1 MRTICNLLLAS
12 ASILAVSTPALA
24 QNAGESTGQT
34 ATNDEVSG
42 PDNTIIVQARRRDEA
57 VQDVPAVIDT
67 VTAEQIGKLNF
78 RDFREVQ
85 NVVPGLELTTESN
98 GVGGSAKLRGVNF
111 DVNSSGF
118 NATVQFYMNDAP
130 ITAGLVLQQMFDI
143 GQIEVQ
149 RGPQG
154 TLRGIASPSGS
165 ITVTTRKPD
174 LYSVGGTVDMTA
186 NDIGTLNFRGA
197 FGLPIIEGIAAI
209 RVAGVIDH
217 NELNR
222 VETINPS
229 FGGRDPSASTEAGRV
244 SAIVQPADWLKFEGV
259 YQHMNRR
266 ARSYDQVA
274 SFSEINPTAPASP
287 VYIDTS
293 DRLSDQVDPTRIRQK
308 YNIYNWRAEANQLGQ
323 LLIYQGGRS
332 TQNVQSRSTLDSA
345 VVFPGRN
352 VFQDTDSRAK
362 STSHEVRLQNQD
374 RLFNFFDYV
383 VGYFQQKNSAPTDLL
398 RRTAVRLPLAFGGGL
413 ATIVDTPIER
423 RGVSKERSFFGNLT
437 AHLGSAT
444 EVSGGLR
451 HIDYESNNTLAVGG
465 PIIARDGQDEKKW
478 IYTGSIKY
486 NLSRDFMVYASTGSS
501 FRPGIN
507 VVGNFN
513 IVPSALERSFTN
525 LPAETSKSY
534 EIGFKSTML
543 DGRMNFNVTAYHQ
556 TFKNYP
562 YRPTNGV
569 FFVNTAA
576 VRNGA
581 GQVTGVRQE
590 VGQFNFVGAVPVE
603 VNGVE
608 GDLSFKVSDRW
619 DLGLVASYSL
629 GKIKDGTVPC
639 TDINQDGTPD
649 LVTTAPTLA
658 ALQGVT
664 GANNLSTCQTSI
676 RSGLQAP
683 FSASLQTE
691 YRLPISDHVD
701 GYLRGLA
708 SYNGKSQA
716 DPTSRFDDVGAFAL
730 VNLYAGIRDPESNWE
745 IALYAK
751 NVFETEKALSRG
763 APLVTTYQQLG
774 FGGFGPAGPILT
786 GPTSAST
793 TSTYT
798 GITMTPPREFGLNVR
813 YSFGSR

>member
-1 MRTICNLLLAS
+1 MLLAS
-12 ASILAVSTPALA
+12 ASISAISTPTLA
-24 QNAGESTGQT
+24 QVVG
-34 ATNDEVSG
+34 NDEVSG
-42 PDNTIIVQARRRDEA
+42 PDNTIIVQARRRDED
-57 VQDVPAVIDT
+57 VQDVPAVVDS
-67 VTAEQIGKLNF
+67 VTSEQIAKLNF

-111 DVNSSGF
+111 DVNASGF

-130 ITAGLVLQQMFDI
+130 ITAGLVLQQMFDV
-143 GQIEVQ
+143 GQIDVQ

-174 LYSVGGTVDMTA
+174 LYEAGGTVDMTA

-209 RVAGVIDH
+209 RVAGVIDQ

-222 VETINPS
+222 VKTINS
-229 FGGRDPSASTEAGRV
+229 NFGGRDPSASTEAGRV

-259 YQHMNRR
+259 YQHMDRR
-266 ARSYDQVA
+266 VRSYDQVA
-274 SFSEINPTAPASP
+274 SFSEVNPAALPSP

-293 DRLSDQVDPTRIRQK
+293 DRLSDQVDPTRIHQK
-308 YNIYNWRAEANQLGQ
+308 YNIYNWRVEAGALGQ
-323 LLIYQGGRS
+323 QLIYQGGYS
-332 TQNVQSRSTLDSA
+332 TQDVQSRTTLDSA

-352 VFQDTDSRAK
+352 VFQDTDSRSK

-374 RLFNFFDYV
+374 RLFDFLDYV
-383 VGYFQQKNSAPTDLL
+383 VGYFQQRNSAPTDLL
-398 RRTAVRLPLAFGGGL
+398 RRTAVRLPVAFGGGL

-444 EVSGGLR
+444 EISGGLR

-478 IYTGSIKY
+478 IYTGSIKH
-486 NLSRDFMVYASTGSS
+486 NFSPDFMVYASTGSS

-513 IVPSALERSFTN
+513 IVPSALERSFSN

-534 EIGFKSTML
+534 EVGFKSTML
-543 DGRMNFNVTAYHQ
+543 DGRMNLNVTAYHQ

-576 VRNGA
+576 VRNA
-581 GQVTGVRQE
+581 TGQVTGVRQE
-590 VGQFNFVGAVPVE
+590 VAQFNFVGAVPVE

-608 GDLSFKVSDRW
+608 GDLNFKVSDRW
-619 DLGLVASYSL
+619 NLGLVASYSL
-629 GKIKDGTVPC
+629 GKIKDGTIPC
-639 TDINQDGTPD
+639 TDINQDGNPD

-683 FSASLQTE
+683 FSASLQSE
-691 YRLPISDHVD
+691 YRIPISDRVD

-716 DPTSRFDDVGAFAL
+716 DPTSRFDNVGGYAL
-730 VNLYAGIRDPESNWE
+730 VNLYAGIRDPEGNWE
-745 IALYAK
+745 VALFAK
-751 NVFETEKALSRG
+751 NLFETEKALSRG
-763 APLVTTYQQLG
+763 APLVTNYQQLG
-774 FGGFGPAGPILT
+774 FGGFGPTGPILT